1 MFAYCSNNP
10 VSRLDN
16 EGYFWNTL
24 IGTAAGIIAGGV
36 SAWIMGTD
44 IKAGMVS
51 GAISGAISGA
61 ALDITI
67 ATGGAGLIAFAAV
80 SAASGVGGA
89 AGSYVN
95 QRMNGTAHDN
105 IDWATVAIDG
115 VWGAVG
121 GALSFGV
128 ADIGGATVK
137 TAKQI
142 ISQPAKKVAEQAVSD
157 FATTSVIALG
167 AWYNGSK
174 MHTLRARKCAV
185 NRELTY

>member
-1 MFAYCSNNP
+1 M
-10 VSRLDN
+10 SRIDRS
-16 EGYFWNTL
+16 GYFWNTI
-24 IGTAAGIIAGGV
+24 IGTVAGAIAGGV

-67 ATGGAGLIAFAAV
+67 ATGGAGLIALAAV
-80 SAASGVGGA
+80 SMASGVGGA

-95 QRMNGTAHDN
+95 QRMNGTDHKS

-115 VWGAVG
+115 VWGAIG

-137 TAKQI
+137 TTREI
-142 ISQPAKKVAEQAVSD
+142 ISQPIKKVAKQAVSD
-157 FATTSVIALG
+157 FAATSVIALG
-167 AWYNGSK
+167 A
-174 MHTLRARKCAV
+174 
-185 NRELTY
+185 